1 MESAYKFT
9 EYRYRFLKE
18 TKNLFSADSRIRK
31 DAVRRKEAISEI
43 VLKCIATSF
52 DVYIDEIK
60 RLSWENSKLREEL
73 RKTSH
78 VMVRKGNEEKRKE
91 QIISQKNEQI
101 RKISQKIEKTS
112 LELKKAKTG
121 NNKNDA
127 QPKKGKIGKR
137 SGKIK
142 KWKAIIEIPVLPEIP
157 SDDPNF
163 NDARDIFFYDIPKY
177 WSEEEIRTN
186 LMKIGKVVRIQTR
199 GQFKYKTVKVKLVL
213 NKNFEKTFKEGHF
226 GICISKHFIRWYD
239 AKIDLKGRQER
250 DRWQAV
256 RDLTNKEMDE
266 IKTGSIYDFTKQTKR
281 KWRKSCTQGDINWVW
296 LVRNKKTIYREDR
309 KNKENQN
316 LEPEKKKVEPVKI
329 TETALLNDPP
339 SPIRSKRLIPRANV
353 NFSRQEPKK
362 TKSPEEEK
370 VVEMIKK
377 WRLNE
382 EAEHQLLLDQFD
394 KGQQSSKALNKDNV
408 APEEVVEII
417 KDYRSEKIVYER
429 FKDSTKRKDICGKMD
444 KIKDIFI
451 KTSNGMEWEKINAE
465 AVTEMKNELKI
476 EGMENF
482 NQWIQKE
489 NNYLLLKKKIIN
501 KKEVGDKR
509 PILELPSPSTVKTA
523 WLIDMSENEEDGKEQ
538 PLEITMMT
546 TPNPIKK
553 KNKRKGKKKK

>member
-1 MESAYKFT
+1 
-9 EYRYRFLKE
+9 
-18 TKNLFSADSRIRK
+18 
-31 DAVRRKEAISEI
+31 
-43 VLKCIATSF
+43 
-52 DVYIDEIK
+52 
-60 RLSWENSKLREEL
+60 
-73 RKTSH
+73 
-78 VMVRKGNEEKRKE
+78 MVRKGNEEKRKE

-266 IKTGSIYDFTKQTKR
+266 IKTGSIYDFTKQLQQTSRSTFIK
-281 KWRKSCTQGDINWVW
+281 I
-296 LVRNKKTIYREDR
+296 I
-309 KNKENQN
+309 
-316 LEPEKKKVEPVKI
+316 KI
-329 TETALLNDPP
+329 TKNW
-339 SPIRSKRLIPRANV
+339 
-353 NFSRQEPKK
+353 
-362 TKSPEEEK
+362 K
-370 VVEMIKK
+370 VIGYFKNQKEM
-377 WRLNE
+377 
-382 EAEHQLLLDQFD
+382 
-394 KGQQSSKALNKDNV
+394 
-408 APEEVVEII
+408 EEVVHTRRY
-417 KDYRSEKIVYER
+417 KL
-429 FKDSTKRKDICGKMD
+429 
-444 KIKDIFI
+444 
-451 KTSNGMEWEKINAE
+451 GMASQE
-465 AVTEMKNELKI
+465 
-476 EGMENF
+476 
-482 NQWIQKE
+482 QE
-489 NNYLLLKKKIIN
+489 NNI
-501 KKEVGDKR
+501 
-509 PILELPSPSTVKTA
+509 
-523 WLIDMSENEEDGKEQ
+523 
-538 PLEITMMT
+538 
-546 TPNPIKK
+546 
-553 KNKRKGKKKK
+553 